1 MWSDSTRTDAD
12 RDTTALAPPLVWT
25 PPSAAEIDAAFS
37 PNRATISDSASSFD
51 ARIARAL
58 RSNDLAPPRNVQHPA
73 GSTLSNPIP
82 WDSINDAARTKYD
95 DDDDDEDEDEDEEDG
110 DDRRGRSVVSR
121 THAPLG
127 RECNSYN
134 LRRYSIT
141 TMHRPMES
149 SSSHNSVDS
158 QDARFCIS
166 SSTRSLSSAVDV
178 PLSNSS
184 RLRWERIPPPSSS
197 ARNLLLLAMAPPR
210 LVVVVVAVGK
220 EAEDA
225 NPSNATMAFSRRV
238 DIGTLDAS
246 LEFSY
251 RSVGVVVVV
260 AFEPLLFPPPL
271 ATEKPCCRAEDDADR
286 DAS

>member
-1 MWSDSTRTDAD
+1 MWSDSTSTDAD

-37 PNRATISDSASSFD
+37 PNRAMISDSASSFD
-51 ARIARAL
+51 ARIAKAL

-82 WDSINDAARTKYD
+82 EDSINDAARTKYD
-95 DDDDDEDEDEDEEDG
+95 DEDEDEEEDG
-110 DDRRGRSVVSR
+110 EDRRGRSVVSR
-121 THAPLG
+121 TYAPFGL
-127 RECNSYN
+127 ECNSYN

-149 SSSHNSVDS
+149 SSSHNSVVS
-158 QDARFCIS
+158 QDARFRMS

-184 RLRWERIPPPSSS
+184 RLRWESIPPPSSS
-197 ARNLLLLAMAPPR
+197 ARNLLLLVAAPPR
-210 LVVVVVAVGK
+210 LVVVVVVVTASIS
-220 EAEDA
+220 
-225 NPSNATMAFSRRV
+225 PSNATMAFSRRV
-238 DIGTLDAS
+238 DNGTLDAS

-251 RSVGVVVVV
+251 RSVGVVAVVV

-271 ATEKPCCRAEDDADR
+271 ATEKPCRAEDDADR